1 MCIYNNIDTDYL
13 SVDAENQI
21 TMPTLDLNLPAD
33 NALSLV
39 PSSPRPAGAY
49 IYESISGSHMVH
61 HFIAM
66 DFVVLSMII
75 LNCDF
80 FCSAG
85 TSSADQVKWFESRF
99 HDLRRSAL
107 TQAKVQGITVE
118 DFRQTLMTLPNAI
131 SKEHEQ
137 FLLSKYH
144 LFEKA
149 QTIERI
155 FLHLNLY
162 LSFIDFSLLEH
173 IVEHFGSPGL
183 QQKMKQYS
191 RDMEMFRMKTKVAD
205 IIPHLSGRPEPPPQ
219 FVRLKIKL
227 NFDPKTCTLE
237 DLEQHRKN
245 FGSEFLLSKFA
256 LFLMK
261 IVEGS
266 LVEVYLVPSDI
277 VPALKD
283 LVQKKSLTF
292 FLNLE
297 ILKLSVNEECLYP
310 CSTPKRGLAS
320 VSVLK

>member
-1 MCIYNNIDTDYL
+1 
-13 SVDAENQI
+13 
-21 TMPTLDLNLPAD
+21 
-33 NALSLV
+33 
-39 PSSPRPAGAY
+39 
-49 IYESISGSHMVH
+49 
-61 HFIAM
+61 
-66 DFVVLSMII
+66 
-75 LNCDF
+75 
-80 FCSAG
+80 
-85 TSSADQVKWFESRF
+85 
-99 HDLRRSAL
+99 
-107 TQAKVQGITVE
+107 
-118 DFRQTLMTLPNAI
+118 MTLPYAI

-173 IVEHFGSPGL
+173 IVEHFGSHGL

-191 RDMEMFRMKTKVAD
+191 RDMEMFSMETPVID
-205 IIPHLSGRPEPPPQ
+205 IIRFIPHLSDRCKPPPH
-219 FVRLKIKL
+219 FARLKMKL
-227 NFDPKTCTLE
+227 NFDPKTCTLG

-245 FGSEFLLSKFA
+245 CGGEFLLSKFA
-256 LFLMK
+256 LFLVE
-261 IVEGS
+261 IGEGS

-283 LVQKKSLTF
+283 HVQKKSLTF

-310 CSTPKRGLAS
+310 CSTPKHGLAS
-320 VSVLK
+320 VSVLKQVFLLLFPPDPQQ